1 MTQPELIIANEFHLD
16 ILIGLVSEFCDI
28 DQHPF
33 DRQRVERSLNP
44 LLKHDNYGMVFLVE
58 SGGITQSH
66 AEPAFDGYAVV
77 TWGYSLESGGREAL
91 IDEIYL
97 QKRGEGLGAI
107 VMTQIFDAM
116 RERGISRMFLETETH
131 NERARRFY
139 SRQGFETDDSIW
151 MSRDL

>member
-1 MTQPELIIANEFHLD
+1 MNLPEISLRIATTGETTEL
-16 ILIGLVSEFCDI
+16 LVLVAEFCEV
-28 DQHPF
+28 DQHAF
-33 DRQRVERSLNP
+33 DAGRVCRALGP
-44 LLKHDNYGMVFLVE
+44 LLEHDRHGVVYLIEDNTTATLL
-58 SGGITQSH
+58 
-66 AEPAFDGYAVV
+66 GYAVL

-97 QKRGEGLGAI
+97 RKRGEGLGAI

-116 RERGISRMFLETETH
+116 RERDISRMFLETETH

>member
-1 MTQPELIIANEFHLD
+1 MTSPEITVRKAIKEDRKQL
-16 ILIGLVSEFCDI
+16 LVLVAEFCAI

-33 DRQRVERSLNP
+33 DAHRIERSLQP
-44 LLKHDNYGMVFLVE
+44 LLEHEDYGIVLMIEDPLMDAP
-58 SGGITQSH
+58 I
-66 AEPAFDGYAVV
+66 GYTVL

-97 QKRGEGLGAI
+97 RRRGEGLGAI
-107 VMTQIFDAM
+107 VMAKIFDAM

-131 NERARRFY
+131 NARARRFY
-139 SRQGFETDDSIW
+139 SRQGFDADDSIW